1 MELKG
6 AGASGWKGALLKAK
20 LLFGMILCGW
30 LTCEMAGPVLCG
42 GGASVDVA
50 TVLIVVAFVVAAEEV
65 SLCLSLSPWHEG
77 HKQNPDALYFC

>member
-30 LTCEMAGPVLCG
+30 LTCEMAGLVLCG
-42 GGASVDVA
+42 GGA